1 MNLTSPHTLLEDD
14 LLTGDYEDLPQ
25 AVAMQDGEGFHIPV
39 SIPANSPRLNLT
51 SPATPNRWDP
61 RLILDLALG
70 VEDLDTVLPR
80 YNLTPDDYETLAH
93 SPIFRRELALTI
105 RDVRENGLPFK
116 AKARVQAEAYLEV
129 LDELVYSDGTPAS
142 TRLEAIKSTVA
153 WGGLIPKES
162 KEETGATG
170 STINVQINF

>member
-1 MNLTSPHTLLEDD
+1 MNLTSHHTLLEDD
-14 LLTGDYEDLPQ
+14 LADLLSGDYDEPQSSPVDLAGRSTPVPLKRE
-25 AVAMQDGEGFHIPV
+25 AV
-39 SIPANSPRLNLT
+39 
-51 SPATPNRWDP
+51 NRWDP

-162 KEETGATG
+162 KEDSQTNATQ
-170 STINVQINF
+170 INVSINF

>member
-1 MNLTSPHTLLEDD
+1 MNLTSHHTLLEDD
-14 LLTGDYEDLPQ
+14 LADLLTGDYADLPQ
-25 AVAMQDGEGFHIPV
+25 AVAMQDGEVFAV
-39 SIPANSPRLNLT
+39 TAPAPIKRE
-51 SPATPNRWDP
+51 AVNRWDP

-70 VEDLDTVLPR
+70 VEDLDSVLPR
-80 YNLTPDDYETLAH
+80 YSLTTDDYEPLAH

-162 KEETGATG
+162 KEDSQTNATQ
-170 STINVQINF
+170 INVSINF

>member
-1 MNLTSPHTLLEDD
+1 MNLTSHHTLLEDD
-14 LLTGDYEDLPQ
+14 LADLLSGDYDEPQ
-25 AVAMQDGEGFHIPV
+25 PSPVTLAGHSAPLHPKREAV
-39 SIPANSPRLNLT
+39 
-51 SPATPNRWDP
+51 NRWDP

-80 YNLTPDDYETLAH
+80 YNLTFDDYETLAH

-162 KEETGATG
+162 KEENAGNATN
-170 STINVQINF
+170 INVQINF

>member
-1 MNLTSPHTLLEDD
+1 MNLTSHHTLLEDD
-14 LLTGDYEDLPQ
+14 LADLLSGDYDEPQSSPVDLAGRSTPVPLKRE
-25 AVAMQDGEGFHIPV
+25 AV
-39 SIPANSPRLNLT
+39 
-51 SPATPNRWDP
+51 NRWDP

-129 LDELVYSDGTPAS
+129 LDALVYSDGTPAS

>member
-1 MNLTSPHTLLEDD
+1 MNLTSHHTLLEDD
-14 LLTGDYEDLPQ
+14 LADLLSGDYEDLPAQ
-25 AVAMQDGEGFHIPV
+25 SSPDQPVIFTPIKREAV
-39 SIPANSPRLNLT
+39 
-51 SPATPNRWDP
+51 NRWDP

-162 KEETGATG
+162 KEENAGNATN
-170 STINVQINF
+170 INVQINF

>member
-1 MNLTSPHTLLEDD
+1 MNLTSHHTLLEDD
-14 LLTGDYEDLPQ
+14 LADLLSGDYADLPAQ
-25 AVAMQDGEGFHIPV
+25 SDPDQPVIFSPVPLKREAV
-39 SIPANSPRLNLT
+39 
-51 SPATPNRWDP
+51 NRWDP

-70 VEDLDTVLPR
+70 VEDLDAVLPR

-93 SPIFRRELALTI
+93 SPIFRKELALTI

-162 KEETGATG
+162 KEENAGNATN
-170 STINVQINF
+170 INVQINF

>member
-1 MNLTSPHTLLEDD
+1 MNLTSHHTLLEDD
-14 LLTGDYEDLPQ
+14 LADLLSGDYEDLSS
-25 AVAMQDGEGFHIPV
+25 AVAMQDGEVFAITTPSPV
-39 SIPANSPRLNLT
+39 PTKRDAV
-51 SPATPNRWDP
+51 NRWDP

-70 VEDLDTVLPR
+70 VEDLNTVLDR
-80 YNLTPDDYETLAH
+80 YGLAQDDYETLAH
-93 SPIFRRELALTI
+93 SPIFRKELALTI

-162 KEETGATG
+162 KEDSQTNATQ
-170 STINVQINF
+170 INVSINF

>member
-1 MNLTSPHTLLEDD
+1 MNLTSHHTLLEDD
-14 LLTGDYEDLPQ
+14 LADLLDSDFGDMTPDLP
-25 AVAMQDGEGFHIPV
+25 APIIP
-39 SIPANSPRLNLT
+39 SNATRLNLT

-80 YNLTPDDYETLAH
+80 YNLTFDDYEALAH

>member
-1 MNLTSPHTLLEDD
+1 MNLTSHHTLLEDD
-14 LLTGDYEDLPQ
+14 LADLLDSDFEDLPAQ
-25 AVAMQDGEGFHIPV
+25 SSPDQPIIFTPIKREAV
-39 SIPANSPRLNLT
+39 
-51 SPATPNRWDP
+51 NRWDP
-61 RLILDLALG
+61 RLVLDLALG

-80 YNLTPDDYETLAH
+80 YNLTFDDYETLAH

-129 LDELVYSDGTPAS
+129 LDDLVYSDGTPAS

-162 KEETGATG
+162 KEENQGNATQ
-170 STINVQINF
+170 INVSINF

>member
-1 MNLTSPHTLLEDD
+1 MNLTSHHTLLEDD
-14 LLTGDYEDLPQ
+14 LADLLDSDFEDLPAQ
-25 AVAMQDGEGFHIPV
+25 SSPDQPIIFTPIKREAV
-39 SIPANSPRLNLT
+39 
-51 SPATPNRWDP
+51 NRWDP
-61 RLILDLALG
+61 RLVLDLALG

-80 YNLTPDDYETLAH
+80 YNLTFDDYETLAH

-129 LDELVYSDGTPAS
+129 LDDLVYSDGTPAS

>member
-1 MNLTSPHTLLEDD
+1 MNLTSHHTLLEDD
-14 LLTGDYEDLPQ
+14 LADLLSGDYADLPAQ
-25 AVAMQDGEGFHIPV
+25 SSPDQPVIFTPVPLKREAV
-39 SIPANSPRLNLT
+39 
-51 SPATPNRWDP
+51 NRWDP

>member
-1 MNLTSPHTLLEDD
+1 MNLTSHHTMLEDD
-14 LLTGDYEDLPQ
+14 LADLLSGDYEDLPQ
-25 AVAMQDGEGFHIPV
+25 AVAMQDGEIFTVAAP
-39 SIPANSPRLNLT
+39 
-51 SPATPNRWDP
+51 TPTVLKRDTVNRWDP

-80 YNLTPDDYETLAH
+80 YNLTFDDYETLAH

-129 LDELVYSDGTPAS
+129 LDELVYNDGTPAS

-162 KEETGATG
+162 KEDNQTNATQ
-170 STINVQINF
+170 INVSISF